1 MEEVSVVKN
10 SDKERYVYSGYG
22 IKVDSA
28 GSWSFD
34 NDITRNIITFGA
46 NKSSS
51 SHDNRKNNI
60 LVLGECQTFE
70 INGRFGLSEKKL
82 VIILVKETQNFVK
95 IAL

>member
-1 MEEVSVVKN
+1 MEEDSVVKN

-34 NDITRNIITFGA
+34 NDITRNITFGA
-46 NKSSS
+46 DKSSS

-60 LVLGECQTFE
+60 LVLGEGQTFE